1 MAAKIP
7 IGFRLLLAC
16 LFSGPVLF
24 VTPAPAEW
32 YVAGQ
37 GGVNFA
43 DRLTNV
49 EGTGA
54 STGILFQDLDL
65 QNSITVG
72 GKIGYFPQHGWVG
85 IEGEVFHST
94 PHIKGLGPDPGIHL
108 RVTTIGANFILRYP
122 GRTFQP
128 YIGIGGGAVVA
139 RLGSAAGGVQSD
151 TDLAGAWNVLAGI
164 RAFVTPH
171 IAVFTEYKFQAAT
184 LQFDGAFGTA
194 GGFESTFR
202 AQHVLGGLSYH
213 F

>member
-1 MAAKIP
+1 METTIP
-7 IGFRLLLAC
+7 IRSGFVVAC
-16 LFSGPVLF
+16 FVAGFCAISPPVS
-24 VTPAPAEW
+24 AEW

-37 GGVNFA
+37 AGVNFA

-54 STGILFQDLDL
+54 SAGILFQDLDL
-65 QNSITVG
+65 QNSITFGAKV
-72 GKIGYFPQHGWVG
+72 GYFPQHRWFG

-94 PHIKGLGPDPGIHL
+94 PHIKGLENDPGIHL
-108 RVTTIGANFILRYP
+108 RLTTVGVNFLVRYP

-128 YIGIGGGAVVA
+128 YIGIGGGAVIA
-139 RLGSAAGGVQSD
+139 RIGDSGGVQSD
-151 TDLAGAWNVLAGI
+151 TSIAGGWNVLAGL

-171 IAVFTEYKFQAAT
+171 VAIFTEYKYTAAG

-194 GGFESTFR
+194 GGFESTYR
-202 AQHVLGGLSYH
+202 AQHILGGLSYH